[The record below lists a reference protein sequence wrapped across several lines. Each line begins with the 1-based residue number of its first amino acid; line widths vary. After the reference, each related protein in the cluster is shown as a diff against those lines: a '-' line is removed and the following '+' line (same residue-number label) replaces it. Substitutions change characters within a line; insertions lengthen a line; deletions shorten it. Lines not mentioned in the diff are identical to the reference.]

1 MSDKKPFWSDEQRKV
16 IDERGR
22 QGKKVVGLVFDTL
35 FGSDKAA
42 AAARDH
48 VADGVKEAFGRA
60 REHAGEIVDAITTS
74 GEPVEDGVETAVAS
88 ARDDAAGLRAI
99 ECLECGT
106 LVVAATTPTKSV
118 PLERERVVRF
128 MTAHAGHELK
138 RDRMAAPIVRRR
150 DR

>member
-35 FGSDKAA
+35 FGSDKTA
-42 AAARDH
+42 AAAREH

-74 GEPVEDGVETAVAS
+74 GEPVEDEAETAA
-88 ARDDAAGLRAI
+88 AGADHAAGLRAI

-106 LVVAATTPTKSV
+106 VIVGATTPTKSV
-118 PLERERVVRF
+118 QLEAERVIRF

-138 RDRMAAPIVRRR
+138 RHRIAGPIVRRR
-150 DR
+150 DQ

>member
-22 QGKKVVGLVFDTL
+22 QGKKVAGLVFDTL

-74 GEPVEDGVETAVAS
+74 GEPVEDEAETASGAD
-88 ARDDAAGLRAI
+88 DDAAGLRAI

-106 LVVAATTPTKSV
+106 LVAAAAPTKSIQ
-118 PLERERVVRF
+118 LEPERVVRF

-138 RDRMAAPIVRRR
+138 RHRIAGPIVRRR
-150 DR
+150 HP

>member
-1 MSDKKPFWSDEQRKV
+1 MSDKRPFWSDEQRKV
-16 IDERGR
+16 IEERGR
-22 QGKKVVGLVFDTL
+22 QGQKVVGLVFDTL

-74 GEPVEDGVETAVAS
+74 GEPVEEEAVTAPVGT
-88 ARDDAAGLRAI
+88 DDATGLRAI

-106 LVVAATTPTKSV
+106 LIVAATTPMKSV
-118 PLERERVVRF
+118 QLEPERVARF
-128 MTAHAGHELK
+128 MTGHAGHELK
-138 RDRMAAPIVRRR
+138 RHRTVGPIVRRR
-150 DR
+150 DP